1 MIHVAVPNFGN
12 DYVHSNHET
21 GRIGENLAAYY
32 LGLAG
37 FDASIVDRRG
47 SDIWCQSPEGNMFS
61 VEVKAAGKPILKRH
75 YVTPTYYFSVQTKI
89 ADQFMLIGLDAN
101 ICRIFSKEKLTSRWS
116 SNTIQISTAEFTL
129 EAMQQD
135 FARLVE
141 TYG

>member
-1 MIHVAVPNFGN
+1 MIHVAVPDFGN
-12 DYVHSNHET
+12 DYVHSTHET

-47 SDIWCQSPEGNMFS
+47 SDIWCQSPTGKMFS
-61 VEVKAAGKPILKRH
+61 VEVKSTAKSILKRS
-75 YVTPTYYFSVQTKI
+75 YVTPTYQFHVPTKI
-89 ADQFMLIGLDAN
+89 ADQFMLIGLDTN
-101 ICRIFSKEKLTSRWS
+101 ICRIFSREQLTSRWS
-116 SNTIQISTAEFTL
+116 HISVQPSSAEFTL
-129 EAMQQD
+129 EAMQED